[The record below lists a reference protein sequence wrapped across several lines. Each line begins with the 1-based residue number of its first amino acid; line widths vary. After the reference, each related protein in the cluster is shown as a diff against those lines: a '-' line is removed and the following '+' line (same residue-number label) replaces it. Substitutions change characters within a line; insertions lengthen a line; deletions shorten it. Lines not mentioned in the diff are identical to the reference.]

1 MCRGRGSGARVQVQ
15 REGGTE
21 GKRREEKLSRAWHT
35 WHGLALAVTC
45 KALALHESVVTE
57 LMTSTAA
64 GPWLLNLYQLIAFAL
79 KATGASAAAEGGMQ
93 DRVDSASGLRA
104 PSDYFGGGLGVFLSA
119 GLSVERIASCTAKPF
134 PRGARRRRGV

>member
-15 REGGTE
+15 REGGKE

-93 DRVDSASGLRA
+93 DRAPCSLGLFRGRPGSLSISRALGRKDCVMHSEAFPSRCSAAPWSLRK
-104 PSDYFGGGLGVFLSA
+104 V
-119 GLSVERIASCTAKPF
+119 K
-134 PRGARRRRGV
+134 